1 LGDAER
7 RRSREVVWDHGVVT
21 RERRWETLDQHGAT
35 VWLTGLSGSGK
46 SAVASAVEA
55 SLLERGRAA
64 YRLDGDNL
72 RHGLNADLGFSPAER
87 DENVR
92 RVAEVAALF
101 ADAGLVALVALV
113 SPYAA
118 GRQAARNI
126 HRERGLDF
134 YEVWVDTPLEEC
146 RRRDP
151 KGLYERARQGSVAQ
165 MTGVEQPYEAPEHP
179 DLVIPGASVSIEE
192 GAARVLALLG
202 GASSTA
208 AVGVAP

>member
-1 LGDAER
+1 MGEAER
-7 RRSREVVWDHGVVT
+7 RRSPEVVWDHGVVT
-21 RERRWETLDQHGAT
+21 RERRWAALDQRGAT

-46 SAVASAVEA
+46 SALAGAVEA

-72 RHGLNADLGFSPAER
+72 RHGLNADLGFSPEDR

-113 SPYAA
+113 SPYRS
-118 GRQAARNI
+118 GREAARRV
-126 HRERGLDF
+126 HQERGLDF
-134 YEVWVDTPLEEC
+134 YEVWVDTPLDEC

-151 KGLYERARQGSVAQ
+151 KGLYRRAQEGSLSQ
-165 MTGVEQPYEAPEHP
+165 MTGVEQPYEPPERP
-179 DLVIPGASVSIEE
+179 DLVIPGASTSIEE
-192 GAARVLALLG
+192 GAARVLDLLRSFEG
-202 GASSTA
+202 GRHILT
-208 AVGVAP
+208 P